1 MDSMTVYYAEPVEI
15 ANWLLNKETTLSEL
29 QTIDTFAE
37 KAALVDSVVWQKCK
51 DNPQRYLDIYGDS
64 GKYSEKAKEAIRKAE
79 DDAKAKE
86 DDNTW
91 KDACD
96 LNTYKAYEE
105 YRSKF
110 NYQGKHDAEAVKKMD
125 EILRKERERQEE
137 EARAAEARAAED
149 DLWRAAQA
157 QHTIDAYQTY
167 LDVYPS
173 GCYANEAKN
182 SKKKLLD
189 EKEDLAWNDAI
200 MKDTILSYQS
210 YLGTYPSGH
219 YASQARIKQEEKR
232 QEKKREMIAE
242 LEKNP
247 NAYDLDFIKDNNINI
262 RDLHGKIKDSTGQVR
277 NDLLDCWNAVGEELE
292 MGTTPNSI
300 PPGSTEVY
308 FWGIPGSGKTCAMAA
323 ILSQAKKMG
332 CFEPQAGPGL
342 RYMMQLS
349 SVFHP
354 EDSPVSILPERT
366 PVEYTQYLP
375 FILNERVR
383 VGLGRRTTIVPHK
396 ISIIELSGE
405 IFECFA
411 TKVQEQPFPTEDYER
426 TFEHLENYLKDSN
439 NPKYH
444 FFILD
449 SRPNKRQKQLDYL
462 QQAKLYFDKYKVF
475 NENTQGISLIVTKC
489 DTLTKSKDFKTREE
503 CAKKYATDTF
513 EAFITSLSRIVGP
526 AGLKL
531 TDGSVP
537 IHPLSIGQVFFQKM
551 CLFERQPAEMLVQTI
566 MDYARTDEREN
577 RLNVFNN

>member
-64 GKYSEKAKEAIRKAE
+64 GKYSEKAKEAIRKAD

-173 GCYANEAKN
+173 GYYANEAKN
-182 SKKKLLD
+182 RKKKLLD
-189 EKEDLAWNDAI
+189 EKEDAVWNEALQ
-200 MKDTILSYQS
+200 KDTFLSYQNYLDS
-210 YLGTYPSGH
+210 YPTGRYVNT
-219 YASQARIKQEEKR
+219 ARNKQEEKR
-232 QEKKREMIAE
+232 QEKKREIIAQ
-242 LEKNP
+242 LEKDP
-247 NAYDLDFIKDNNINI
+247 NAYGLDYIKKEGITPDDLC
-262 RDLHGKIKDSTGQVR
+262 GKIKDSNGQVH
-277 NDLLDCWNAVGEELE
+277 DELLDRWNATGVSLAKKKDAA
-292 MGTTPNSI
+292 PKSI
-300 PPGSTEVY
+300 SNGSTEVY

-323 ILSQAKKMG
+323 ILSQAKKDG
-332 CFEPQAGPGL
+332 HFQPLSGNGL
-342 RYMMQLS
+342 EYMMQLS
-349 SVFHP
+349 CVFHP
-354 EDSPVSILPERT
+354 ESTTVSILPERT
-366 PVEYTQYLP
+366 TTETTEFLP
-375 FILNERVR
+375 FILNERVTT
-383 VGLGRRTTIVPHK
+383 GILRREEIRPHK
-396 ISIIELSGE
+396 VSIIELSGE
-405 IFECFA
+405 IFECFGEQIKG
-411 TKVQEQPFPTEDYER
+411 KVLPAGHQE
-426 TFEHLENYLKDSN
+426 TFDQLNKYLESG

-444 FFILD
+444 FFVLD
-449 SRPNKRQKQLDYL
+449 SMTNDLQSDALQL
-462 QQAKLYFDKYKVF
+462 ATLYFNEHKLF
-475 NENTQGISLIVTKC
+475 NEKTQGISIIVTKC
-489 DTLTKSKDFKTREE
+489 DTLTKSKDIKEMQNSAKVYADKTF
-503 CAKKYATDTF
+503 A
-513 EAFITSLSRIVGP
+513 AFITTLEGI
-526 AGLKL
+526 AKGLGI
-531 TDGSVP
+531 TDGSIP
-537 IHPLSIGQVFFQKM
+537 IHPLSIGQVFFQHM
-551 CLFERQPAEMLVQTI
+551 CLFDGRPAKGLVQTL
-566 MDYARTDEREN
+566 MDYAKTDEVEN
-577 RLNVFNN
+577 RLSFFNN